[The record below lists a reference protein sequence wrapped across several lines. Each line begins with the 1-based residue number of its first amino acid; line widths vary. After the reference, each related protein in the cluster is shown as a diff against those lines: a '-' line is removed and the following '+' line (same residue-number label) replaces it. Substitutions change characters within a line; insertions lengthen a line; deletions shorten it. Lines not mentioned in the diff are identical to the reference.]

1 MIDPLK
7 FYVQQVFGR
16 KSIEQVDLF
25 FFPFSISGWRDR
37 WYKFEAEASEDN
49 ERRGREASP
58 GCVSNSGSNRREI
71 TSVTEDNFEAAIVE
85 AKRKGVARVEAF
97 LVRS

>member
-1 MIDPLK
+1 LDEKVSSKLIC
-7 FYVQQVFGR
+7 
-16 KSIEQVDLF
+16 
-25 FFPFSISGWRDR
+25 FPCSISGWRDR

-49 ERRGREASP
+49 ERREASP
-58 GCVSNSGSNRREI
+58 SCVSNAGSNRREI

-97 LVRS
+97 LVS